1 MYYVKESHAIAS
13 PSNDIINSNEPL
25 IMFAVIMGSII
36 LISLPSFCIVKN
48 RIRIV
53 SQITFMSDESGLV
66 IIEETGG
73 GTGRETGEVTGEVTG
88 GGTGRETG
96 EVTGRETGR
105 ETGGT
110 LNLVQEPAI
119 IIEHPN
125 QEFCLGKI

>member
-13 PSNDIINSNEPL
+13 PSPSNDIINSNEPL
-25 IMFAVIMGSII
+25 IIFAAIMGSII
-36 LISLPSFCIVKN
+36 LITCLPSFCIVRN
-48 RIRIV
+48 RIRVI

-73 GTGRETGEVTGEVTG
+73 GNREAVEAGLA
-88 GGTGRETG
+88 
-96 EVTGRETGR
+96 
-105 ETGGT
+105 TGGT

>member
-36 LISLPSFCIVKN
+36 LITCLPSFCIVKN

-73 GTGRETGEVTGEVTG
+73 GTGRETGEVTG
-88 GGTGRETG
+88 GGTGRETS
-96 EVTGRETGR
+96 EVTGEVTGR

>member
-13 PSNDIINSNEPL
+13 PSNNDIINSNEPL

-36 LISLPSFCIVKN
+36 LITCLPSFCIVKN

-73 GTGRETGEVTGEVTG
+73 GTG

-96 EVTGRETGR
+96 EVTGEVTGR